1 MKLYFK
7 LLKTVLLNNFRSLKS
22 RFISDKNGKD
32 AKKKAA
38 TVFGAVMMILG
49 VGVMVFFLS
58 AVVYVIAGISVFDNL
73 HVKLLSTIISGV
85 QIMVMLFGVTG
96 VLSNTYFSKDNEF
109 LSSLP
114 VRPQTVFSVKLTV
127 IYLNELAIC
136 TVFMLPAIIAY
147 AAGCVNAGATFP
159 MYFYFMIPVVLI
171 TTPIIPLAIVSVLSF
186 PLIRIVAYFKNK
198 SVTTLIMNILL
209 FVAFFAVYVLLADKI
224 GRFVDG
230 SVTAL
235 PPALSKT
242 ISGFDKAV
250 FFNRYFALALTG
262 TRFFVNALIFIS
274 TVAGAVGVTVMLSA
288 LLYKKSMN
296 AGEEET
302 RKTSKSSAEIAKPV
316 QGLKKAL
323 FVREAKCLFRN
334 QSFAFNSIM
343 GSIITPVIVI
353 VMNVIN
359 TGVPALSG
367 GVSSN
372 FVNAGMTLFYC
383 LMLLCGTNYTSA
395 LAFSREGGAF
405 YVLRYLPVKLKD
417 VLKAKTALA
426 NAVSFTGI
434 VLMTITGLAVSRGD
448 VVNVL
453 PTAAVLVIYAYAF
466 NVLCIYR
473 DLKKPN
479 ISWTSPY
486 EVIKRNIYPLVP
498 MFYAMGLG
506 MVYMFAAQIIVKYE
520 AALNF
525 GAAIAGF
532 WTGVAAIGVVLA
544 AVFKIVLN
552 KKAEELFE
560 RIAI

>member
-32 AKKKAA
+32 AKRKAA

-49 VGVMVFFLS
+49 VGVMVFILS
-58 AVVYVIAGISVFDNL
+58 AVVYVIAGISVFDNM

-114 VRPQTVFSVKLTV
+114 VRPQTIFSVKLTV
-127 IYLNELAIC
+127 IYLNELALC
-136 TVFMLPAIIAY
+136 TVFMLPAIISY
-147 AAGCVNAGATFP
+147 AAGCVNAGASFP

-171 TTPIIPLAIVSVLSF
+171 TTPVIPLAIVSVLSF

-198 SVTTLIMNILL
+198 SVTTLILNILL

-235 PPALSKT
+235 PPAMAT
-242 ISGFDKAV
+242 MINGFDKAV

-262 TRFFVNALIFIS
+262 TGFFVNALIFIS

-316 QGLKKAL
+316 PGLKKAL

-383 LMLLCGTNYTSA
+383 LMLLCGTNYTAA

-544 AVFKIVLN
+544 AVFTVVLN

>member
-114 VRPQTVFSVKLTV
+114 VRPQTVFSVKLMV

-171 TTPIIPLAIVSVLSF
+171 TTPIIPLAIVSVMSF

-209 FVAFFAVYVLLADKI
+209 FVAFFAVYVLLADRI

-230 SVTAL
+230 SITAL
-235 PPALSKT
+235 PPALAKT

-262 TRFFVNALIFIS
+262 TGFFVNALIYIA

-288 LLYKKSMN
+288 LLYKKSMT

-302 RKTSKSSAEIAKPV
+302 RKKSKSPEGTAKPV
-316 QGLKKAL
+316 PGLKKAL

-383 LMLLCGTNYTSA
+383 LMLLCGTNYTAA

-434 VLMTITGLAVSRGD
+434 VLVTITGLAVSRGD

>member
-38 TVFGAVMMILG
+38 TVFGAVMMIFG

-147 AAGCVNAGATFP
+147 AAGCVNAGTTFP

-171 TTPIIPLAIVSVLSF
+171 TTPVIPLAIVSVLSF

-198 SVTTLIMNILL
+198 SVTTLILNILL

-235 PPALSKT
+235 PPAMAT
-242 ISGFDKAV
+242 MINGFDKAV

-262 TRFFVNALIFIS
+262 TGFFVNALIFIS

-316 QGLKKAL
+316 PGLKKAL

-383 LMLLCGTNYTSA
+383 LMLLCGTNYTAA

-434 VLMTITGLAVSRGD
+434 VLVTITGLAVSRGD

>member
-235 PPALSKT
+235 PPAMAT
-242 ISGFDKAV
+242 MINGFDKAV

-262 TRFFVNALIFIS
+262 TGFFVNALIFIS

-316 QGLKKAL
+316 PGLKKAL

-383 LMLLCGTNYTSA
+383 LMLLCGTNYTAA

>member
-262 TRFFVNALIFIS
+262 TRFFVNALIYIA

-316 QGLKKAL
+316 PGLKKAL

-383 LMLLCGTNYTSA
+383 LMLLCGTNYTAA

>member
-1 MKLYFK
+1 MKLYLK
-7 LLKTVLLNNFRSLKS
+7 LLKTVLLNNFRSLKG

-49 VGVMVFFLS
+49 VGVMVFILS
-58 AVVYVIAGISVFDNL
+58 AVVYVIAGISVFDNM

-114 VRPQTVFSVKLTV
+114 VRPQTIFSVKLTV
-127 IYLNELAIC
+127 IYLNELALC
-136 TVFMLPAIIAY
+136 TVFMLPAIISY
-147 AAGCVNAGATFP
+147 AAGCVNAGASFP

-171 TTPIIPLAIVSVLSF
+171 TTPVIPLAIVSVLSF

-198 SVTTLIMNILL
+198 SVTTLILNILL

-235 PPALSKT
+235 PPAMAT
-242 ISGFDKAV
+242 MINGFDKAV

-262 TRFFVNALIFIS
+262 TGFFVNALIFIS

-316 QGLKKAL
+316 PGLKKAL

-383 LMLLCGTNYTSA
+383 LMLLCGTNYTAA

>member
-1 MKLYFK
+1 MKLYLK
-7 LLKTVLLNNFRSLKS
+7 LLKTVLLNNFRSLKG

-49 VGVMVFFLS
+49 VGVMVFILS
-58 AVVYVIAGISVFDNL
+58 AVVYVIAGISVFDNM

-114 VRPQTVFSVKLTV
+114 VRPQTIFSVKLTV
-127 IYLNELAIC
+127 IYLNELALC
-136 TVFMLPAIIAY
+136 TVFMLPAIISY
-147 AAGCVNAGATFP
+147 AAGCVNAGASFP

-171 TTPIIPLAIVSVLSF
+171 TTPVIPLAIVSVLSF

-198 SVTTLIMNILL
+198 SVTTLILNILL

-235 PPALSKT
+235 PPAMAT
-242 ISGFDKAV
+242 MINGFDKAV

-262 TRFFVNALIFIS
+262 TGFFVNALIFIS

-316 QGLKKAL
+316 PGLKKAL

-383 LMLLCGTNYTSA
+383 LMLLCGTNYTAA

-434 VLMTITGLAVSRGD
+434 VLVTITGLAVSRGD

-552 KKAEELFE
+552 KKAEDLFE

>member
-38 TVFGAVMMILG
+38 TVFGAVMMIFG
-49 VGVMVFFLS
+49 VGVMVFFLY

-262 TRFFVNALIFIS
+262 TGFFVNALIFIS

-316 QGLKKAL
+316 PGLKKAL

-383 LMLLCGTNYTSA
+383 LMLLCGTNYTAA

>member
-1 MKLYFK
+1 MKLYLK

-32 AKKKAA
+32 AKRKAA

-49 VGVMVFFLS
+49 VGVMVFILS
-58 AVVYVIAGISVFDNL
+58 AVVYVIAGISVFDNM

-114 VRPQTVFSVKLTV
+114 VRPQTIFSVKLTV
-127 IYLNELAIC
+127 IYLNELALC
-136 TVFMLPAIIAY
+136 TVFMLPAIISY
-147 AAGCVNAGATFP
+147 AAGCVNAGASFP

-171 TTPIIPLAIVSVLSF
+171 TTPVIPLAIVSVLSF

-198 SVTTLIMNILL
+198 SVTTLILNILL
-209 FVAFFAVYVLLADKI
+209 FVAFFAVYVLLADRI

-262 TRFFVNALIFIS
+262 TGFFVNALIFIS

-302 RKTSKSSAEIAKPV
+302 RKKSKSSAEIAKPV
-316 QGLKKAL
+316 PGLKKAL

>member
-262 TRFFVNALIFIS
+262 TRFFVNALIYIA

-288 LLYKKSMN
+288 LLYKKSMT

-302 RKTSKSSAEIAKPV
+302 RKKSKSPEGIAKPV
-316 QGLKKAL
+316 SGLKKAL

-353 VMNVIN
+353 IMNVIN
-359 TGVPALSG
+359 SGVSALSG
-367 GVSSN
+367 SAASN

-383 LMLLCGTNYTSA
+383 LMLLCGTNYTAA

-405 YVLRYLPVKLKD
+405 YMLRYLPVKLKD

-426 NAVSFTGI
+426 NAVSFAGI
-434 VLMTITGLAVSRGD
+434 VLVTITGLAVSRGD

-453 PTAAVLVIYAYAF
+453 PTAVVLAIYAYAF

-473 DLKKPN
+473 NLKKPN
-479 ISWTSPY
+479 INWTSPY
-486 EVIKRNIYPLVP
+486 EVIKRNLYPLVP

-525 GAAIAGF
+525 GAAVAGF
-532 WTGVAAIGVVLA
+532 WTGVAAIGAVLA
-544 AVFKIVLN
+544 AVFTVVLN
-552 KKAEELFE
+552 KKAEALFE

>member
-1 MKLYFK
+1 MKLYLK
-7 LLKTVLLNNFRSLKS
+7 LLKTVLLNNFRSMKG

-32 AKKKAA
+32 AKRKAA

-49 VGVMVFFLS
+49 VGVMVFILS
-58 AVVYVIAGISVFDNL
+58 AVVYVIAGISVFDNM

-114 VRPQTVFSVKLTV
+114 VRPQTIFSVKLTV
-127 IYLNELAIC
+127 IYLNELALC
-136 TVFMLPAIIAY
+136 TVFMLPAIISY
-147 AAGCVNAGATFP
+147 AAGCVNAGASFP

-171 TTPIIPLAIVSVLSF
+171 TTPVIPLAIVSVLSF

-198 SVTTLIMNILL
+198 SVTTLILNILL
-209 FVAFFAVYVLLADKI
+209 FVAFFAVYVLLADRI

-235 PPALSKT
+235 PPAMAT
-242 ISGFDKAV
+242 MINGFDKAV

-262 TRFFVNALIFIS
+262 TGFFVNALIFIS
-274 TVAGAVGVTVMLSA
+274 TVAGAVGVIVMLSA

-316 QGLKKAL
+316 PGLKKAL

-359 TGVPALSG
+359 SGVSALSG
-367 GVSSN
+367 SAASN

-383 LMLLCGTNYTSA
+383 LMLLCGTNYTAA

-434 VLMTITGLAVSRGD
+434 VLVTITGLAVSRGD

-486 EVIKRNIYPLVP
+486 EVIKRNIYPVVP

-532 WTGVAAIGVVLA
+532 WTGVAVIGVVLA

>member
-147 AAGCVNAGATFP
+147 AAGCVNAGTTFP

-171 TTPIIPLAIVSVLSF
+171 TTPVIPLAIVSVLSF

-198 SVTTLIMNILL
+198 SVTTLILNILL

-235 PPALSKT
+235 PPAMAT
-242 ISGFDKAV
+242 MINGFDKAV

-262 TRFFVNALIFIS
+262 TGFFVNALIFIS

-316 QGLKKAL
+316 PGLKKAL

-383 LMLLCGTNYTSA
+383 LMLLCGTNYTAA

-434 VLMTITGLAVSRGD
+434 VLVTITGLAVSRGD

>member
-1 MKLYFK
+1 MKLYLK
-7 LLKTVLLNNFRSLKS
+7 LLKTVLLNNFRSLKG

-32 AKKKAA
+32 AKRKAA

-49 VGVMVFFLS
+49 VGVMVFILS
-58 AVVYVIAGISVFDNL
+58 AVVYVIAGISVFDNM

-114 VRPQTVFSVKLTV
+114 VRPQTIFSVKLTV
-127 IYLNELAIC
+127 IYLNELALC
-136 TVFMLPAIIAY
+136 TVFMLPAIISY
-147 AAGCVNAGATFP
+147 AAGCVNAGASFP

-171 TTPIIPLAIVSVLSF
+171 TTPVIPLAIVSVLSF

-198 SVTTLIMNILL
+198 SVTTLILNILL
-209 FVAFFAVYVLLADKI
+209 FVAFFAVYVLLADRI

-235 PPALSKT
+235 PPAMAT
-242 ISGFDKAV
+242 MINGFDKAV

-262 TRFFVNALIFIS
+262 TRFFVNALIYIA

-288 LLYKKSMN
+288 LLYKKSMT

-302 RKTSKSSAEIAKPV
+302 RKKSKSPERTAKPV
-316 QGLKKAL
+316 SGLKKAL

-383 LMLLCGTNYTSA
+383 LMLLCGTNYTAA

-544 AVFKIVLN
+544 AVFTVVLN
-552 KKAEELFE
+552 KNAEALFE

>member
-1 MKLYFK
+1 MKLYLK
-7 LLKTVLLNNFRSLKS
+7 LLKTVLLNNFRSLKG

-32 AKKKAA
+32 AKRKAA

-49 VGVMVFFLS
+49 VGVMVFILS
-58 AVVYVIAGISVFDNL
+58 AVVYVIAGISVFDNM

-114 VRPQTVFSVKLTV
+114 VRPQTIFSVKLTV
-127 IYLNELAIC
+127 IYLNELALC
-136 TVFMLPAIIAY
+136 TVFMLPAIISY
-147 AAGCVNAGATFP
+147 AAGCVNAGASFP

-171 TTPIIPLAIVSVLSF
+171 TTPVIPLAIVSVLSF

-198 SVTTLIMNILL
+198 SVTTLILNILL
-209 FVAFFAVYVLLADKI
+209 FVAFFAVYVLLADRI

-235 PPALSKT
+235 PPAMAT
-242 ISGFDKAV
+242 MINGFDKAV

-262 TRFFVNALIFIS
+262 TRFFVNALIYIA

-288 LLYKKSMN
+288 LLYKKSMT

-302 RKTSKSSAEIAKPV
+302 RKKSKSPERTAKPV
-316 QGLKKAL
+316 SGLKKAL

-383 LMLLCGTNYTSA
+383 LMLLCGTNYTAA

>member
-198 SVTTLIMNILL
+198 SVTTLILNILL

-235 PPALSKT
+235 PPAMAT
-242 ISGFDKAV
+242 MINGFDKAV

-262 TRFFVNALIFIS
+262 TGFFVNALIFIS

-316 QGLKKAL
+316 PGLKKAL

-383 LMLLCGTNYTSA
+383 LMLLCGTNYTAA

-434 VLMTITGLAVSRGD
+434 VLVTITGLAVSRGD

-453 PTAAVLVIYAYAF
+453 PTAVVLAIYAYAF

-473 DLKKPN
+473 DLKKPSIN
-479 ISWTSPY
+479 WTSPY
-486 EVIKRNIYPLVP
+486 EVIKRNIYPVVP

>member
-1 MKLYFK
+1 MKLYLK
-7 LLKTVLLNNFRSLKS
+7 LLKTVLLNNFRSLKG

-32 AKKKAA
+32 AKRKAA

-49 VGVMVFFLS
+49 VGVMVFILS
-58 AVVYVIAGISVFDNL
+58 AVVYVIAGISVFDNM

-114 VRPQTVFSVKLTV
+114 VRPQTIFLVKLTV
-127 IYLNELAIC
+127 IYLNELALC
-136 TVFMLPAIIAY
+136 TVFMLPAIISY
-147 AAGCVNAGATFP
+147 AAGCVNAGASFP

-171 TTPIIPLAIVSVLSF
+171 TTPVIPLAIVSVLSF

-198 SVTTLIMNILL
+198 SVTTLILNILL
-209 FVAFFAVYVLLADKI
+209 FVAFFAVYVLLADRI

-235 PPALSKT
+235 PPAMAT
-242 ISGFDKAV
+242 MINGFDKAV

-262 TRFFVNALIFIS
+262 TRFFVNALIYIA

-288 LLYKKSMN
+288 LLYKKSMT

-302 RKTSKSSAEIAKPV
+302 RKKSKSPERTAKPV
-316 QGLKKAL
+316 SGLKKAL

-383 LMLLCGTNYTSA
+383 LMLLCGTNYTAA

>member
-262 TRFFVNALIFIS
+262 TRFFVNALIYIA
-274 TVAGAVGVTVMLSA
+274 TVAGAVGVTVMLAA
-288 LLYKKSMN
+288 LLYK
-296 AGEEET
+296 
-302 RKTSKSSAEIAKPV
+302 
-316 QGLKKAL
+316 
-323 FVREAKCLFRN
+323 
-334 QSFAFNSIM
+334 
-343 GSIITPVIVI
+343 
-353 VMNVIN
+353 
-359 TGVPALSG
+359 
-367 GVSSN
+367 
-372 FVNAGMTLFYC
+372 
-383 LMLLCGTNYTSA
+383 
-395 LAFSREGGAF
+395 
-405 YVLRYLPVKLKD
+405 
-417 VLKAKTALA
+417 
-426 NAVSFTGI
+426 
-434 VLMTITGLAVSRGD
+434 
-448 VVNVL
+448 
-453 PTAAVLVIYAYAF
+453 
-466 NVLCIYR
+466 
-473 DLKKPN
+473 
-479 ISWTSPY
+479 
-486 EVIKRNIYPLVP
+486 
-498 MFYAMGLG
+498 
-506 MVYMFAAQIIVKYE
+506 
-520 AALNF
+520 
-525 GAAIAGF
+525 
-532 WTGVAAIGVVLA
+532 
-544 AVFKIVLN
+544 
-552 KKAEELFE
+552 
-560 RIAI
+560 